1 MSRCNS
7 WGNFPGLCQYTCK
20 KTFDCAN
27 PPASYEFAV
36 GSYWKLTA
44 AHHKLY
50 RNALIECRNEGAHL
64 AAIRSVAELDYIRT
78 KWLGKIDGMNAI

>member
-50 RNALIECRNEGAHL
+50 RNALIE
-64 AAIRSVAELDYIRT
+64 
-78 KWLGKIDGMNAI
+78 